1 MFETKQSDVFYNEQ
15 TKQMFVCTV
24 SSISGYKC
32 KGSSERI
39 YSAVPIIYK
48 IDKDTNYKSRV
59 YPRNLDTFLSDGS
72 TDSQN
77 SELFDLTP
85 RCTPNNLESQT
96 HFTSI
101 TKPLLNYNKTK
112 DRYSVTFLGR
122 YSDLDNGFGIY
133 NYIFQYIDVIFLKA
147 YYNNLKIFYFLH
159 LIGVVLPKF

>member
-1 MFETKQSDVFYNEQ
+1 MFEPKQSDVFYNEQ

-32 KGSSERI
+32 KGSSEKI
-39 YSAVPIIYK
+39 YGAVPVIYK

-72 TDSQN
+72 PQDQT

-85 RCTPNNLESQT
+85 RCTPTNIESQT
-96 HFTSI
+96 YFTSI

-112 DRYSVTFLGR
+112 DRYSVSFLGK
-122 YSDLDNGFGIY
+122 YEATDSGFGIY
-133 NYIFQYIDVIFLKA
+133 NYIFQYID
-147 YYNNLKIFYFLH
+147 NSFYL
-159 LIGVVLPKF
+159 LDA